1 MNWKT
6 SISLN
11 YNYALGNQQQ
21 LQQNQPITFYN
32 KNFTVGA
39 NIIVKMSSKADAEY
53 TVSYLSYAS
62 RSQLQ
67 KSASTI
73 TSANQSFA
81 FNYFMT
87 NKFALKSLTEHYYVQ
102 NNLSSAQHYY
112 L

>member
-1 MNWKT
+1 MK
-6 SISLN
+6 I
-11 YNYALGNQQQ
+11 
-21 LQQNQPITFYN
+21 
-32 KNFTVGA
+32 
-39 NIIVKMSSKADAEY
+39 SSKADAEY

-67 KSASTI
+67 KSANTI

-102 NNLSSAQHYY
+102 NNLSSAQQYY
-112 L
+112 FEDFSLIYKPEQFKIDFEIACQNVFEYKCFR